1 MNGVSYDAAQRIT
14 LGMKAAD
21 CRFIMDEWLH
31 REAPC
36 TLTVRRAK
44 TKGLL
49 CVVAD
54 INPNENPDGLYFL
67 SWCVQHL
74 NSRVKVD
81 IKRL

>member
-1 MNGVSYDAAQRIT
+1 MNGVSYDVAQRIT

-31 REAPC
+31 RDAPC

-49 CVVAD
+49 CGGRHR
-54 INPNENPDGLYFL
+54 P
-67 SWCVQHL
+67 
-74 NSRVKVD
+74 
-81 IKRL
+81 